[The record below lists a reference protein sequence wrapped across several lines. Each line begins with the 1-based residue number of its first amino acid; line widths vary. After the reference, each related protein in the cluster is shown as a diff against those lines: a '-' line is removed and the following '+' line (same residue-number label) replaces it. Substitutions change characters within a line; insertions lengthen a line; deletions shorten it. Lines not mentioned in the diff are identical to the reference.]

1 MTVARR
7 LMLLAGLPLLATLLA
22 AQAPQEGAKQATKL
36 PPQKPAAL
44 AAQQKKTAAAAK
56 PVPTPPVKPAQA
68 AQAQK
73 QAAAAAAT
81 PAPKPA
87 AKPDAKQDAKT
98 AAKPAGKTA
107 AEKPDAGKPAPAKAD
122 FSDYFRVWGVGGDT
136 TRAEIIARFGEPARV
151 GDWDSKPFYYFND
164 TLRFFFG
171 SDDTVS
177 TMIVGNSF
185 EPMPPKAIPR
195 DVLDKAFIG
204 KKRDDVLKAFGP
216 AQAVSSDNYRY
227 FPKAGVYKVEF
238 QCYDVKGYVCEQM
251 LVQF

>member
-1 MTVARR
+1 MGQMTVARR
-7 LMLLAGLPLLATLLA
+7 LMLLAALPLLAVVLT

-73 QAAAAAAT
+73 QAPAAT
-81 PAPKPA
+81 PAP
-87 AKPDAKQDAKT
+87 
-98 AAKPAGKTA
+98 KPAGKTA